1 MQKYNSMIGT
11 VMDGRYLLIGIIG
24 IGGMAVVFS
33 AHDRRTGD
41 TVALKMLR
49 DDIDDLGSF
58 PALRTQF
65 INEARALASLS
76 HSGVV
81 KLYDASLEK
90 APIYF
95 VMEYVESVTLK
106 EYLNKKKILPQH
118 EVIDFS
124 MQILAALSHI
134 HSKGIVH
141 CDIKPHNIL
150 LMRNGKIKITDFGIA
165 RMPGVIPDLP
175 PDRAVGTVYYVSP
188 EQAEGKVLDHR
199 SDLYSLGIMMYQM
212 ASGKLPFESSDIDKV
227 ARMQASA
234 PPRRPRA
241 INPDISKGLE
251 QIILKSMAKKP
262 YMRFTDADEM
272 RAYLD
277 LLRKNPNAV
286 FRLQERNNDQY
297 QSGGS
302 SVKYHSHN
310 AYAVIAGVVAAFI
323 ITLSVALPTIYNRT
337 LSGSDGDT
345 VRIVVPDLKGK
356 TLAEAAEK
364 LDESLYDVKIIYD
377 YTSSK
382 TAGKIISQ
390 SPSYGTTVNIDP
402 SADQCTV
409 TLTVSAK
416 GKSLSMIDVTSLS
429 PEKAERELKKYGFT
443 VRRENIYSDTV
454 AEGLVCGS
462 YPAANTKVDNV
473 GEVVIYVSLGANIS
487 FVSPPEFAGK
497 SEGEVVEILKSLGLK
512 VGKVTYKANYQPA
525 GTVLSQSAAAGEEI
539 PVGTVIDFTVSG
551 GPDYKS

>member
-1 MQKYNSMIGT
+1 MQRYNSMIGT
-11 VMDGRYLLIGIIG
+11 VMGGRYLLIGIIG

-33 AHDRRTGD
+33 AHDRQTGD

-106 EYLNKKKILPQH
+106 QYLTKKKILPQY

-150 LMRNGKIKITDFGIA
+150 LMKNGKIKITDFGIA

-212 ASGKLPFESSDIDKV
+212 ASGRLPFESSDIDKV

-234 PPRRPRA
+234 PPRRPRS

-251 QIILKSMAKKP
+251 QIILKSIAKKP

-272 RAYLD
+272 RNYLD

-286 FRLQERNNDQY
+286 FRLQERSYDPY
-297 QSGGS
+297 QSDGS

-310 AYAVIAGVVAAFI
+310 AYAVLAGVAAAFV
-323 ITLSVALPTIYNRT
+323 ITLSVAIPTIYNYV
-337 LSGSDGDT
+337 LSGSDGST
-345 VRIVVPDLKGK
+345 VRLVVPDLKGK
-356 TLAEAAEK
+356 TLTEAADK
-364 LDESLYDVKIIYD
+364 LDESLYDVEIIYD
-377 YTSSK
+377 YGSTK
-382 TAGKIISQ
+382 AAGKIISQ
-390 SPSYGTTVNIDP
+390 SPTYGTTVSIDP
-402 SADQCTV
+402 SIDQCTV
-409 TLTVSAK
+409 TITVSAK
-416 GKSLSMIDVTSLS
+416 GKKLSMIDVTSLS
-429 PEKAERELKKYGFT
+429 PENAEKALKKYGFT

-462 YPAANTKVDNV
+462 YPAPNTEVSGG
-473 GEVVIYVSLGANIS
+473 GEVVIYVSLGANVS
-487 FVSPPEFAGK
+487 FISPPNFVGK
-497 SEGEVVEILKSLGLK
+497 NEGEVALILRSLGLK
-512 VGKVTYKANYQPA
+512 VGKVTYKASYQPA
-525 GTVLSQSAAAGEEI
+525 GTVLSQSATAGVEI
-539 PVGTVIDFTVSG
+539 PVGTVIDFAISG

>member
-1 MQKYNSMIGT
+1 MQRYDSMIGT
-11 VMDGRYLLIGIIG
+11 VMGGRYLLIGIIG
-24 IGGMAVVFS
+24 ISGMAVVFS
-33 AHDRRTGD
+33 AHDRQTGD

-81 KLYDASLEK
+81 KLYDASLDK
-90 APIYF
+90 VPIYF

-106 EYLNKKKILPQH
+106 EYLTKKKILPQH

-134 HSKGIVH
+134 HSKGVVH

-272 RAYLD
+272 RNYLD

-286 FRLQERNNDQY
+286 FRLQERTYEQNETGM
-297 QSGGS
+297 SAI
-302 SVKYHSHN
+302 KYHSHN
-310 AYAVIAGVVAAFI
+310 AYAVLLGVAAAFV
-323 ITLSVALPTIYNRT
+323 ITLSVALPTIYNT
-337 LSGSDGDT
+337 VLSGGDGDS
-345 VRIVVPDLKGK
+345 VRLVVPDLKGK

-364 LDESLYDVKIIYD
+364 LDESLYDVEIIYD

-382 TAGKIISQ
+382 SAGKIISQ
-390 SPSYGTTVNIDP
+390 YPSYGTSVTIDP
-402 SADQCTV
+402 LSDQCTV

-416 GKSLSMIDVTSLS
+416 GKKLSMIDVTALS
-429 PEKAERELKKYGFT
+429 PEQAEEALKKYGFK
-443 VRRENIYSDTV
+443 VRRESIHSDTV

-462 YPAANTKVDNV
+462 YPAANAETVGG
-473 GEVVIYVSLGANIS
+473 GEVVIYVSLGPNVS
-487 FVSPPEFAGK
+487 FVAPPNFVGQ
-497 SEGEVVEILKSLGLK
+497 SEAETAQIMKELGLK
-512 VGKVTYKANYQPA
+512 VGKVTYKASYQPA
-525 GTVLSQSAAAGEEI
+525 GTVLSQSAVAGDEI
-539 PVGTVIDFTVSG
+539 PAGTVIDFTVSG
-551 GPDYKS
+551 GADYKP

>member
-1 MQKYNSMIGT
+1 MQRYNSMIGT
-11 VMDGRYLLIGIIG
+11 VMGGRYLLIGIIG

-33 AHDRRTGD
+33 AHDRQTGD

-106 EYLNKKKILPQH
+106 QYLTKKKILPQY

-150 LMRNGKIKITDFGIA
+150 LMKNGKIKITDFGIA

-212 ASGKLPFESSDIDKV
+212 SSGRLPFESSDIDKV

-234 PPRRPRA
+234 PPKRPRA

-272 RAYLD
+272 RNYLD

-286 FRLQERNNDQY
+286 FRLQERSYDPY
-297 QSGGS
+297 RSGDS

-310 AYAVIAGVVAAFI
+310 AYAILAGVAAAFV
-323 ITLSVALPTIYNRT
+323 ITLSVAIPTIYNHV
-337 LSGSDGDT
+337 LSGSDGST
-345 VRIVVPDLKGK
+345 VRLVVPDLKGK
-356 TLAEAAEK
+356 TLAEAADK
-364 LDESLYDVKIIYD
+364 LDESLYDVEIIYD
-377 YTSSK
+377 YGSSRA
-382 TAGKIISQ
+382 AGKIISQ
-390 SPSYGTTVNIDP
+390 SPAYGTTVSIDP
-402 SADQCTV
+402 SSDQCTV

-416 GKSLSMIDVTSLS
+416 GEKLSMIDVTSLS
-429 PEKAERELKKYGFT
+429 PENAETALKKYGFT

-462 YPAANTKVDNV
+462 YPAPNTEVSGG
-473 GEVVIYVSLGANIS
+473 GEVVIYVSLGANVS
-487 FVSPPEFAGK
+487 FVSPPNFLGK
-497 SEGEVVEILKSLGLK
+497 TEGEVALILKSLGLK
-512 VGKVTYKANYQPA
+512 VGKVTYKASYQPA
-525 GTVLSQSAAAGEEI
+525 GTVLSQSATAGVEI
-539 PVGTVIDFTVSG
+539 PVGTVIDFAISG